1 MSRLPALWAT
11 PADHVAATR
20 TDRPCLYFSPE
31 TLQATAERFRAGF
44 PGRVTYA
51 VKANDALVVIE
62 NLVQAGMTAFDVASP
77 HEMRLVR
84 SVLPDAVL
92 HYNNP
97 VRSPGEIAFARDMC
111 VASYSVDSFSELA
124 KLADALEPRGVEVAV
139 RLKLTVA
146 GAAYDFGAKFGAE
159 PATCVALLEEVA
171 RLGFT
176 PAMTFH
182 PGTQCEDGTAWEA
195 YIAEAA
201 RVARAAGVRL
211 ARLNVGGGFAAH
223 RRGAAPDLEA
233 VFSAI
238 SGAVVAHFGAD
249 APDLVCEPGR
259 AMVAEAFALGA
270 GVKAI
275 RDDGAVF
282 LNDGIYG
289 GLAEAVVLG
298 AVERLE
304 VLSPA
309 GERRRGPPVGRVV
322 FGPTCDSLDRLPGL
336 VGLPEDMAEGDVV
349 LFQGMGAY
357 STATVTRFN
366 GYGEMDLVTVAR
378 TA

>member
-159 PATCVALLEEVA
+159 PATCMALLEEVA

-259 AMVAEAFALGA
+259 AMVAEAVTLAA
-270 GVKAI
+270 RVKAL
-275 RDDGAVF
+275 RPNGAIF

-289 GLAEAVVLG
+289 ALAESRDIGCPDRLRVLAPDG
-298 AVERLE
+298 RARTGTARE
-304 VLSPA
+304 
-309 GERRRGPPVGRVV
+309 RVV
-322 FGPTCDSLDRLPGL
+322 FGPTCDSLDRLPAPL
-336 VGLPEDMAEGDVV
+336 ALPCDLTEGDY
-349 LFQGMGAY
+349 LLIAGMGAY
-357 STATVTRFN
+357 ARSLATGFN
-366 GYGEMDLVTVAR
+366 GYGPGDPVTVSAL
-378 TA
+378 